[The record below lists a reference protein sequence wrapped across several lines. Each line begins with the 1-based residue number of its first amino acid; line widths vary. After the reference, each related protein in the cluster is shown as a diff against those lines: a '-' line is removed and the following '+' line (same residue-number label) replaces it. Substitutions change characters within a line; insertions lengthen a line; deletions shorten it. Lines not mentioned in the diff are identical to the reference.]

1 MTTQKITKRDN
12 FNELRSLV
20 ETSMLSNED
29 QDRLLAFID
38 HELELLDKR
47 KASSAKSAK
56 RGNKA
61 QDELA
66 SKIADVLTA
75 DEAQTIPQILAQID
89 ELESLYRPHGYKS
102 VSLNVSAPRASY
114 ISAAFSDFLNRYASE
129 EHLKVNYHETSGAG
143 AINDVAG
150 GESSLGIVRYQNIY
164 DPYFSGLIRE
174 NRLRSEPLWEF
185 RLSVLLSES
194 HPLASYKDIP
204 YHLLSQCTEIIHGDV
219 QAPPLSFSKIQKQA
233 RLDTPHKTIAVYD
246 RGIQFDLLERV
257 KNTFMWV
264 SPMPEEVLASKR
276 LVLRS
281 CSSVNSIYKDVF
293 VYDPRRPLNRHEASF
308 VEHLRD
314 VVENGNL
321 CGR

>member
-1 MTTQKITKRDN
+1 MNTQHMKYVVEVEKTGSITKAAHN
-12 FNELRSLV
+12 LYMGQPNLSKAIKELENELGISIFRRTAKGV
-20 ETSMLSNED
+20 EPT
-29 QDRLLAFID
+29 
-38 HELELLDKR
+38 R
-47 KASSAKSAK
+47 KGAEFLTYAK
-56 RGNKA
+56 
-61 QDELA
+61 
-66 SKIADVLTA
+66 T
-75 DEAQTIPQILAQID
+75 ILAQID

-164 DPYFSGLIRE
+164 EPYFSGLIRE

-204 YHLLSQCTEIIHGDV
+204 YHLLSQCTEIVHGDV

-264 SPMPEEVLASKR
+264 SPMPEEVLVSKR

-281 CSSVNSIYKDVF
+281 CSSVNSTYSDVF

-321 CGR
+321 CGK

>member
-1 MTTQKITKRDN
+1 MNTQHMKYVVEVEKTGSITKAAHN
-12 FNELRSLV
+12 LYMGQPNLSKAIKELENELGIAIFRRTAKGV
-20 ETSMLSNED
+20 EPT
-29 QDRLLAFID
+29 
-38 HELELLDKR
+38 R
-47 KASSAKSAK
+47 KGAEFLTYAK
-56 RGNKA
+56 
-61 QDELA
+61 
-66 SKIADVLTA
+66 T
-75 DEAQTIPQILAQID
+75 ILAQID

-164 DPYFSGLIRE
+164 EPYFSGLIRE

-194 HPLASYKDIP
+194 HPLASYEDIP
-204 YHLLSQCTEIIHGDV
+204 YHLLSRCTEIIHGDI
-219 QAPPLSFSKIQKQA
+219 QAPPLSLSKIQKQA
-233 RLDTPHKTIAVYD
+233 QLDTPHKTIAVYD

-264 SPMPEEVLASKR
+264 SPMPKEVLASKR

-281 CSSVNSIYKDVF
+281 CSSVNSIYNDVF

-314 VVENGNL
+314 VMENGNL